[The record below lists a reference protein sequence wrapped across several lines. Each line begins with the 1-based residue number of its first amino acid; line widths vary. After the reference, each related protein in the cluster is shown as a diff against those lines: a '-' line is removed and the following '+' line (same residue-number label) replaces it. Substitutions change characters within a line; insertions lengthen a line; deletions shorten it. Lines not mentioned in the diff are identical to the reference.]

1 MLQPLPGLCFRSG
14 PSNQLPLRRSL
25 QTRYRGDAEGRRQ
38 VLGVE
43 LANRESH
50 LSWREFLLALK
61 QRGLSG
67 VEYVVS
73 DDHAGLRWAI
83 EEVLS
88 EAVWQRCYVHFLRN
102 ALDHMPRKRDDD
114 SL

>member
-1 MLQPLPGLCFRSG
+1 M
-14 PSNQLPLRRSL
+14 
-25 QTRYRGDAEGRRQ
+25 
-38 VLGVE
+38 E

-102 ALDHMPRKRDDD
+102 ALDHMPRKRTTTACR
-114 SL
+114 SCAGCTIASTRPRRAGT